1 MSAYVI
7 VTGLKHSA
15 RDSHGGKPQE
25 TLGQWYEVRA
35 AFKLPDALEKDYSIR
50 LVHVDI

>member
-7 VTGLKHSA
+7 VTDLNHSA

-25 TLGQWYEVRA
+25 TVDQWYEVCT
-35 AFKLPDALEKDYSIR
+35 AFKLPDALEKDYSVR
-50 LVHVDI
+50 LVRVNI